1 VAQIEEVFRRI
12 VDHEGQTFRQ
22 VRGESFTYS
31 VSGQAIKLSRTN
43 RTVGKGE
50 FAKALEK
57 CPLTGPGQ
65 ISHVQAPSY
74 VFAILTD
81 DRIKGCG

>member
-1 VAQIEEVFRRI
+1 VAQINDVFLRI
-12 VDHEGQTFRQ
+12 VAHQGQTFTQ
-22 VRGESFTYS
+22 LRGEPFTYS
-31 VSGQAIKLSRTN
+31 VSGQSIKLSRTN
-43 RTVGKGE
+43 RMVSKGE

-57 CPLTGPGQ
+57 CPLTGPGE

-81 DRIKGCG
+81 DRIEGCE

>member
-1 VAQIEEVFRRI
+1 MAGIDEVFRRI
-12 VDHEGQTFRQ
+12 VAHEGDTFQ
-22 VRGESFTYS
+22 QKRGETFTYT
-31 VSGQAIKLSRTN
+31 VSAQSIRLDRSN
-43 RTVGKGE
+43 RMVGKGE

-65 ISHVQAPSY
+65 INHVQAPSY

-81 DRIKGCG
+81 DRIKGCD